1 MSLKEVVSVFLRSEE
16 NLYLMQL
23 RDDEP
28 SIVFPG
34 HWGLFGGTIE
44 IGEST
49 CQAASRELKEEIG
62 IHIIPEEIFEF
73 RQYIQNGYLVHTC
86 LHNLKIPLS
95 KLNQKEGSDLGYF
108 SINDILK
115 GELFSQKFQSYF
127 FVADPLKG
135 YFEDFSK
142 SKK

>member
-34 HWGLFGGTIE
+34 QWGLFGGTIE

-49 CQAASRELKEEIG
+49 CEAASRELEEEIG
-62 IHIIPEEIFEF
+62 
-73 RQYIQNGYLVHTC
+73 
-86 LHNLKIPLS
+86 
-95 KLNQKEGSDLGYF
+95 
-108 SINDILK
+108 
-115 GELFSQKFQSYF
+115 
-127 FVADPLKG
+127 
-135 YFEDFSK
+135 
-142 SKK
+142 KK

>member
-34 HWGLFGGTIE
+34 QWGLFGGTIE

-49 CQAASRELKEEIG
+49 CEAASRELEEEIG
-62 IHIIPEEIFEF
+62 IQIIPEEIFEF
-73 RQYIQNGYLVHTC
+73 RQYILHGYLVHTC

-95 KLNQKEGSDLGYF
+95 KLNQKEGSDLGFF

-127 FVADPLKG
+127 FVVKPLIG
-135 YFEDFSK
+135 YYRDILRFVE
-142 SKK
+142 